1 MPPILRLIPPQ
12 RVADSDQVAPLQ
24 YSINDTARLLGFSR
38 RTILRMLD
46 RGELASVG
54 RGKLRRVPYDSIV
67 AWLNRNRNDG
77 EAA

>member
-1 MPPILRLIPPQ
+1 VKPILRLIPPQ

-24 YSINDTARLLGFSR
+24 YSINDTARLMGFSR

-46 RGELASVG
+46 RGELSSVG